1 MTLWERI
8 YEHGYRDKDSMIYNH
23 ITNCKGV
30 SYLVELLNIN
40 NISVER
46 EKIVR
51 KIFSVNIV
59 KENTCI
65 TDKAKQW
72 DILFFKEA
80 LKIKDKCPILN
91 SGLKVP

>member
-1 MTLWERI
+1 
-8 YEHGYRDKDSMIYNH
+8 MIYNH

-51 KIFSVNIV
+51 KIFRVNIV

-80 LKIKDKCPILN
+80 LKIKDKCPTFN

>member
-1 MTLWERI
+1 
-8 YEHGYRDKDSMIYNH
+8 MIYNH

-46 EKIVR
+46 EKIIR

-80 LKIKDKCPILN
+80 LKIKDKCPTFN

>member
-1 MTLWERI
+1 
-8 YEHGYRDKDSMIYNH
+8 MIYNH

-59 KENTCI
+59 KENTSI

-72 DILFFKEA
+72 DILFFKEV